1 MYKKGVREEEGEE
14 ENGRWSVLQKSG
26 HLPQLINYSPPGKR
40 GWGNDEAPAAAWG
53 RASGGQSCS
62 GPSCG
67 AAARARGSLGW
78 WRWAGGDSA
87 ATGGSHAGPLGLH
100 LVTLAPAPSAPTAGL
115 GLKERRRG
123 LRSAGLWAA
132 GQDAVEELRG
142 GRAGW
147 SRPSLG
153 SICCVGASA
162 RWSRGAACLP
172 TGAGSQGTTCEGS
185 HSEKHR
191 RAEANISC
199 C

>member
-115 GLKERRRG
+115 GLWLETAGCSWLWSPERASFISRWG
-123 LRSAGLWAA
+123 CPNC
-132 GQDAVEELRG
+132 
-142 GRAGW
+142 W
-147 SRPSLG
+147 S
-153 SICCVGASA
+153 
-162 RWSRGAACLP
+162 SRGAPLFSFGQRTLFC
-172 TGAGSQGTTCEGS
+172 
-185 HSEKHR
+185 
-191 RAEANISC
+191 
-199 C
+199 